1 MILAF
6 AEPQSVAELRRLREI
21 TFQLQA
27 LQKTDEGLGA
37 YVRKRLLKESQ
48 SLLSKWPE
56 GHAHHSELAAQQS
69 KNSPTSGAQLA
80 LQAERAEARRNNE
93 QSAEAFQREYKEAA
107 SKAREGVV
115 LLQQL
120 ALEVFRQRDQA
131 CKERFGFAYHEGYKK
146 AILSFRDRENDFI
159 SERWVL
165 ERQRRA
171 DLTANELGSCAV
183 DPSELQQGQKTS
195 CTTRPR

>member
-1 MILAF
+1 M
-6 AEPQSVAELRRLREI
+6 
-21 TFQLQA
+21 
-27 LQKTDEGLGA
+27 
-37 YVRKRLLKESQ
+37 
-48 SLLSKWPE
+48 
-56 GHAHHSELAAQQS
+56 
-69 KNSPTSGAQLA
+69 
-80 LQAERAEARRNNE
+80 
-93 QSAEAFQREYKEAA
+93 
-107 SKAREGVV
+107 
-115 LLQQL
+115 
-120 ALEVFRQRDQA
+120 FRQQDQA

-195 CTTRPR
+195 RTTRPR

>member
-37 YVRKRLLKESQ
+37 YVRKQLVKESQ
-48 SLLSKWPE
+48 SLLSKGPE

-69 KNSPTSGAQLA
+69 DSPTSGAQLA
-80 LQAERAEARRNNE
+80 LQAERAEARRNNVE

-120 ALEVFRQRDQA
+120 ALEVFRQ
-131 CKERFGFAYHEGYKK
+131 
-146 AILSFRDRENDFI
+146 
-159 SERWVL
+159 
-165 ERQRRA
+165 
-171 DLTANELGSCAV
+171 
-183 DPSELQQGQKTS
+183 
-195 CTTRPR
+195 

>member
-37 YVRKRLLKESQ
+37 YVRKQLVKESQ
-48 SLLSKWPE
+48 SLLSKGPE

-69 KNSPTSGAQLA
+69 DSPTSGAQLA

-195 CTTRPR
+195 HTTRPR

>member
-1 MILAF
+1 M
-6 AEPQSVAELRRLREI
+6 
-21 TFQLQA
+21 

-37 YVRKRLLKESQ
+37 YVRKQLLKESQ

-69 KNSPTSGAQLA
+69 DSPTSGAQLA
-80 LQAERAEARRNNE
+80 LRAERAEARRNVE

-120 ALEVFRQRDQA
+120 ALEVFHQRDQA

-146 AILSFRDRENDFI
+146 ATLSFRDRENDFI

-195 CTTRPR
+195 RTTRPR

>member
-37 YVRKRLLKESQ
+37 YVRKQLVKESQ
-48 SLLSKWPE
+48 SLLSKGPE
-56 GHAHHSELAAQQS
+56 GHTHHSELAAQQS
-69 KNSPTSGAQLA
+69 DSPTSGAQLA

-131 CKERFGFAYHEGYKK
+131 CKERFGFAYHEGYK
-146 AILSFRDRENDFI
+146 SNSVFSGQRE
-159 SERWVL
+159 
-165 ERQRRA
+165 
-171 DLTANELGSCAV
+171 
-183 DPSELQQGQKTS
+183 
-195 CTTRPR
+195 